1 LIYILCRSAGSII
14 GGLLPA
20 LNNNNNYMKYKKD
33 KDLSEFL
40 EETYKWFA
48 KVFKEEVRFDDD
60 GNLYTVPIVDE
71 NQDQ

>member
-1 LIYILCRSAGSII
+1 
-14 GGLLPA
+14 
-20 LNNNNNYMKYKKD
+20 MKYKKD